1 MLTRAM
7 TTALTLAL
15 VAAGPMRASAEDYKW
30 PNNIPPEA
38 KQLME
43 PLPLS
48 STGQVV
54 PGFPNGAP
62 PVSAD
67 GLKLSDEDIAKLK
80 AGKHTAGLVMHTMDA
95 SWPHL
100 QVAGITNTLK
110 DYGIEV
116 IGATDAKFNVG
127 QQISDLEQ
135 MIARKP
141 DVIFSIPIDPKSES
155 EAYKKAAAAG
165 IKLVFLDNVPV
176 NMTPGKDYVA
186 VVAADNEKNAFFA
199 ADELA
204 KAIGGKGEVGILT
217 LVYDYYYS
225 VAARKVGALKAFAQY
240 PDIKVVGVGT
250 FTSPEKAYEVA
261 TSMLTANPNLK
272 GLFVAWDT
280 PAQQAVAAAKTLG
293 RDLIITTN
301 DLATDSAVNVARG
314 VPRRWSAAALRS
326 RRGGGQGRGAGV
338 ARQRGAS
345 LCLGAHASG
354 EESQLAERPQA
365 GHQGRSARLADQT
378 LRRQVL
384 LTFRARQVTACR
396 AQSKPR
402 GAIV

>member
-1 MLTRAM
+1 MSQRNDAAQSRSPLTWEDEMLRRVM
-7 TTALTLAL
+7 TAALTLAVL
-15 VAAGPMRASAEDYKW
+15 SGASLRASAEDYKW
-30 PNNIPPEA
+30 PDNIPPDA
-38 KQLME
+38 KALLE
-43 PLPLS
+43 PVPLS
-48 STGQVV
+48 PKGQPV
-54 PGFPNGAP
+54 PGFPDGAP
-62 PVSAD
+62 AVSSD
-67 GLKLSDEDIAKLK
+67 VLKFSDADIAKLK
-80 AGKHTAGLVMHTMDA
+80 AGKFTAGLVMHTMDA
-95 SWPHL
+95 GWPHL

-110 DYGIEV
+110 DFGV
-116 IGATDAKFNVG
+116 QVVGVTDAKFNVG
-127 QQISDLEQ
+127 QQINDLEQ

-176 NMTPGKDYVA
+176 DMTPGKDYVS

-261 TSMLTANPNLK
+261 TSMLTANPDLK

-293 RDLIITTN
+293 RSIIVSTN
-301 DLATDSAVNVARG
+301 DLAPDSAVNVARG
-314 VPRRWSAAALRS
+314 EFLAVGAQQPYDQGVAEAKVAALALLGKEAPPYVSVPTLRVKKIDLLS
-326 RRGGGQGRGAGV
+326 ALKQV
-338 ARQRGAS
+338 TKEEPPAS
-345 LCLGAHASG
+345 LIKLCNG
-354 EESQLAERPQA
+354 QC
-365 GHQGRSARLADQT
+365 
-378 LRRQVL
+378 
-384 LTFRARQVTACR
+384 F
-396 AQSKPR
+396 
-402 GAIV
+402 

>member
-1 MLTRAM
+1 
-7 TTALTLAL
+7 
-15 VAAGPMRASAEDYKW
+15 MRASAEDYKW

-48 STGQVV
+48 PTGQAV

-62 PVSAD
+62 AVSAD
-67 GLKLSDEDIAKLK
+67 GLKLSDDDIAKLK

-95 SWPHL
+95 GWPHL

-110 DYGIEV
+110 DYGVEV

-176 NMTPGKDYVA
+176 DMAPGKDYVS

-240 PDIKVVGVGT
+240 PDIKVVEVGT

-261 TSMLTANPNLK
+261 TSMLTAQSEPERPVR
-272 GLFVAWDT
+272 GLGHAG
-280 PAQQAVAAAKTLG
+280 PAGG
-293 RDLIITTN
+293 RRRQD
-301 DLATDSAVNVARG
+301 ARTRPHHHHQRPRRRQRG
-314 VPRRWSAAALRS
+314 QCGARRVPRGRSATALRS
-326 RRGGGQGRGAGV
+326 GRGGSQGRGVGV
-338 ARQRGAS
+338 AWQGGAS
-345 LCLGAHASG
+345 LRLGAHASG
-354 EESQLAERPQA
+354 EEGKPFERAEA
-365 GHQGRSARLADQT
+365 GHQGRSAGLADQA
-378 LRRQVL
+378 LRR
-384 LTFRARQVTACR
+384 
-396 AQSKPR
+396 
-402 GAIV
+402 